1 MVFYVNWDDSGLGF
15 CMTGYNPLWPCP
27 YMTEDHYPNSLRVI
41 DEPLDDKYTVIKEP
55 GPGPLNCCL
64 LCTTP
69 AIVALPWF
77 IWKARAIF
85 LEFSKHRDDKV
96 YAVYR
101 IKNLLWENNQKMVAV
116 QEAWVDVTTVEEG
129 GKKKKSYALVFTHR
143 DGLFRW
149 DDMDMTN
156 SRWKTEVHKI
166 SDAVNRLIKSA
177 PF

>member
-1 MVFYVNWDDSGLGF
+1 
-15 CMTGYNPLWPCP
+15 
-27 YMTEDHYPNSLRVI
+27 
-41 DEPLDDKYTVIKEP
+41 
-55 GPGPLNCCL
+55 
-64 LCTTP
+64 
-69 AIVALPWF
+69 
-77 IWKARAIF
+77 
-85 LEFSKHRDDKV
+85 
-96 YAVYR
+96 
-101 IKNLLWENNQKMVAV
+101 MVAV